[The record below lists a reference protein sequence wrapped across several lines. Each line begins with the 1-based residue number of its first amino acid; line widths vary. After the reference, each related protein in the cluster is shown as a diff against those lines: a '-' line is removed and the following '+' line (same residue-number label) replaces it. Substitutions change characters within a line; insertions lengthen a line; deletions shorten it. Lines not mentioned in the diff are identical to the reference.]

1 MAQSLPKTTRQWN
14 VIGFDGFESLKLSEQ
29 PVPQLGDS
37 QVLVKSRSSS
47 SCTLPGS
54 LPLHEVSTDH
64 DLSPR
69 RLSQRTLLCLV
80 VP

>member
-37 QVLVKSRSSS
+37 QVLVKSMSSK
-47 SCTLPGS
+47 LPHFS
-54 LPLHEVSTDH
+54 RVHYVPLTRGVG
-64 DLSPR
+64 
-69 RLSQRTLLCLV
+69 
-80 VP
+80 